1 MLGEYFMKKN
11 IKNVII
17 LVFIIEF
24 VGLGLIFYRS
34 SVERG
39 KIRKEREK
47 YYIVTDINHNDVL
60 KIEKKYLSSQELNKI
75 VITKVENDKK
85 YIIEEKKLM
94 DDVISK
100 LDFNKFISNSK
111 LNMRTED
118 ITISFE
124 SNNNTLSIT
133 LSAEDRTATLKY
145 NDYSFT
151 ITVSDEFYNFIYE
164 LYSRIS

>member
-1 MLGEYFMKKN
+1 MKKN

-111 LNMRTED
+111 LNMGTED

-133 LSAEDRTATLKY
+133 LSAEDRAATLKY

>member
-1 MLGEYFMKKN
+1 MKKN

>member
-1 MLGEYFMKKN
+1 MKKN

-111 LNMRTED
+111 LNMGTED